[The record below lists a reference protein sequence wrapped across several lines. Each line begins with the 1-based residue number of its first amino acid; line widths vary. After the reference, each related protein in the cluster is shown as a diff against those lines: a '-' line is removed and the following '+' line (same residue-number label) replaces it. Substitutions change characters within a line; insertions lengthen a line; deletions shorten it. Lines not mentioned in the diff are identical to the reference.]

1 MVVLFSHIC
10 HLCDVFAYVHH
21 DAGASQLELG
31 HDKVLVSPLVPEHAP
46 EVWAGRS
53 ECPFPVFVERG
64 SQDSD
69 GII

>member
-1 MVVLFSHIC
+1 MSAIARGYWFS
-10 HLCDVFAYVHH
+10 YVHH

-31 HDKVLVSPLVPEHAP
+31 HDKLLVSPLVPEHAP

-53 ECPFPVFVERG
+53 ECPFPVFGERG